1 MKNITDYFKMIV
13 TAVTCF
19 VMNLMPEKTTSA
31 GRNNNTDGNTNVE
44 KGKTQKNL
52 LVDLFI
58 WMENMGVRLLETSP
72 RVKLINAYIIKDM
85 ESKKKNLSTESNSK
99 EDRHKNKIIYWNEPR
114 IQKRINKFAYFHT
127 G

>member
-19 VMNLMPEKTTSA
+19 VMSLMPEKTTSA
-31 GRNNNTDGNTNVE
+31 GRNNNADGNTSAE
-44 KGKTQKNL
+44 KNNTKKNL
-52 LVDLFI
+52 FVGLFI
-58 WMENMGVRLLETSP
+58 WMENIGVRLLETSP

-85 ESKKKNLSTESNSK
+85 ESKKKRLSTESNSK